1 MLPPPSGSGNG
12 IIEQREFG
20 KVKAVNKAAKRA
32 WEIKEGRKK
41 AREIPSQLLA
51 ERNYR
56 YLKNSNI
63 PVDRDSIREAR
74 IWRKVRPEI
83 DLIYASPYRIRRIVK
98 KNAKDWVKRMKEFE
112 ES

>member
-1 MLPPPSGSGNG
+1 M
-12 IIEQREFG
+12 
-20 KVKAVNKAAKRA
+20 KAVNKAAKRA
-32 WEIKEGRKK
+32 WEIKEGRKM

-74 IWRKVRPEI
+74 IWRKVGS